1 MSRRVTGLRAA
12 IFGANGGIGA
22 ALVAQLENSGRY
34 DTIYAG
40 ARNLPGVMQPQT
52 VPFCFDLK
60 DENSIIQAANM
71 MAGSGPLDL
80 VIVATGLLHRADQ
93 PAPEKSWRA
102 IDGRAMAELFAIN
115 AIGPALIAKHFLPLM
130 RKDGRCVFAALSAR
144 VGSISDNRL
153 GGWHSYRASKAALN
167 MLVKNFAIELAAR
180 NRHGIVVSIH
190 PGTVETAL
198 SEPFKKSVPE
208 GRLFQPDQSA
218 AHILSV
224 IDQISASDSG
234 EQFAWNG
241 ERIPS

>member
-1 MSRRVTGLRAA
+1 
-12 IFGANGGIGA
+12 
-22 ALVAQLENSGRY
+22 
-34 DTIYAG
+34 
-40 ARNLPGVMQPQT
+40 
-52 VPFCFDLK
+52 
-60 DENSIIQAANM
+60 
-71 MAGSGPLDL
+71 
-80 VIVATGLLHRADQ
+80 
-93 PAPEKSWRA
+93 
-102 IDGRAMAELFAIN
+102 
-115 AIGPALIAKHFLPLM
+115 
-130 RKDGRCVFAALSAR
+130 
-144 VGSISDNRL
+144 
-153 GGWHSYRASKAALN
+153 